1 MKTESFAPL
10 LHTIFREIVHGSP
23 DPVARTYMLNRGDAG
38 LLSSLDRLPAAAASA
53 THDGGASIAAHVDHL
68 RYGMSLLNQW
78 ARGALPP
85 GQETDWTASWR
96 KNRVSD
102 AEWQALRDQLRKSL
116 TVQRVVGR
124 EVNSK
129 VDLSDDALR
138 IIYEREKDTW
148 KIPEKAHLAEILI
161 ANGDSASSRERA
173 AVRAKEASTLLKG
186 GAKFESESA

>member
-23 DPVARTYMLNRGDAG
+23 GPVARTYMLNRGDAG
-38 LLSSLDRLPAAAASA
+38 LVSSLDRLPAAAASA

-78 ARGALPP
+78 ARGALPQ

-102 AEWQALRDQLRKSL
+102 AEWQALRDQLRKEADAWAEVL
-116 TVQRVVGR
+116 GTPR
-124 EVNSK
+124 EVSDVEAGWMAGSVAHIAYHLGAIRQ
-129 VDLSDDALR
+129 VDRDIR
-138 IIYEREKDTW
+138 GPT
-148 KIPEKAHLAEILI
+148 AEDE
-161 ANGDSASSRERA
+161 ARVE
-173 AVRAKEASTLLKG
+173 AK
-186 GAKFESESA
+186 